1 MVTFFKSE
9 ALLKVFAK
17 SSTWWHPSSRTDPAF
32 SGSESALWGF
42 DFPAIRMGS
51 WKNHINS
58 YKIFQFILQNFISH
72 DMALNIFELCLPFLD
87 YICRWLQWDQFLP
100 EDYMCNHYLCII
112 PLPLV
117 ILMVILI
124 RNTTLDICKYLSWKV
139 SHNVLKDMCLLCLTK
154 TTAFWTIKLMSVWI
168 KIN

>member
-1 MVTFFKSE
+1 MQKALRGGIPLTEQIRLSPEVKAHCEDLISQQYEWVPEKIISIARKSFDS
-9 ALLKVFAK
+9 LAK
-17 SSTWWHPSSRTDPAF
+17 LF
-32 SGSESALWGF
+32 
-42 DFPAIRMGS
+42 
-51 WKNHINS
+51 
-58 YKIFQFILQNFISH
+58 SH
-72 DMALNIFELCLPFLD
+72 DMALNIFEICLPFWD

-100 EDYMCNHYLCII
+100 EDYMCNHSLCII

-117 ILMVILI
+117 ILMAISI